1 MRTLE
6 LKKGII
12 YGPIKSRRL
21 GSSLGINL
29 LPRAYKLCTFNCLYC
44 HFGWTKVHAGEAGA
58 CRMDMPTVD
67 QVRKA
72 LKDWFAENQTP
83 VEYLTFSGN
92 GEPCLHPR
100 FDEMA
105 EVVREVREQLAPRA
119 KVALLSNSTC
129 LDDPRVRSGL
139 ERIDVKIMK
148 LDCGTEPTFRKI
160 NRPCVGAEFDRV
172 VENLRELEDFILQSV
187 LVDGSAS
194 NTGPRELEGWIE
206 KLAYLRPREV
216 QIYSIDRPSADRGLT
231 LVGKEKLHQIA
242 ARAREASGIPVKV
255 F

>member
-44 HFGWTKVHAGEAGA
+44 HYGWTKVHTRDVSAHRAE
-58 CRMDMPTVD
+58 MPTVN
-67 QVRKA
+67 QVKEA
-72 LKDWFAENQTP
+72 LEDWLANNQTAI
-83 VEYLTFSGN
+83 EYLTFSGN

-100 FDEMA
+100 FDEMV
-105 EVVREVREQLAPRA
+105 EVVREARDKSAPQA
-119 KVALLSNSTC
+119 KVALLSNSAC
-129 LDDPRVRSGL
+129 LDIPRVRSGL
-139 ERIDVKIMK
+139 ERVEVKIMK
-148 LDCGTEPTFRKI
+148 LDCGTEATFRRI
-160 NRPCVGAEFDRV
+160 NGPCAGVEFDRV
-172 VENLRELEDFILQSV
+172 VENLRELEDFVLQSI

-194 NTGPRELEGWIE
+194 NTDPQELEAWVE
-206 KLAYLRPREV
+206 RLAYVRPREV
-216 QIYSIDRPSADRGLT
+216 QIYSIDRPSADRGLA
-231 LVGKEKLHQIA
+231 LVGKDRLHQIA
-242 ARAREASGIPVKV
+242 EKAQEQSGIPVKV

>member
-29 LPRAYKLCTFNCLYC
+29 LPWRYKLCTFDCLYC
-44 HFGWTKVHAGEAGA
+44 HFGWTKVHARDARA
-58 CRMDMPTVD
+58 CLSELPSVD
-67 QVRKA
+67 QARNA
-72 LKDWFAENQTP
+72 LEVWFGENPTP
-83 VEYLTFSGN
+83 IQYLTFSGN
-92 GEPCLHPR
+92 GEPCLHPQ
-100 FDEMA
+100 FDEMV
-105 EVVREVREQLAPRA
+105 EVVRETRDRFAPGA

-129 LDDPRVRSGL
+129 LDIPQVRSGL
-139 ERIDVKIMK
+139 ERVEVKIMK
-148 LDCGTEPTFRKI
+148 LDCGNETTFRRI
-160 NRPCVGAEFDRV
+160 NRPCAGVEFDRV
-172 VENLRELEDFILQSV
+172 VENLRELDDFILQGV

-206 KLAYLRPREV
+206 KLAYVRPREV
-216 QIYSIDRPSADRGLT
+216 QIYSIDRPSADRGLA
-231 LVGKEKLHQIA
+231 LVGKDSLRRIA
-242 ARAREASGIPVKV
+242 GMAQEASGIPVKV